1 MLELQEQV
9 IHLRDQ
15 LIAANMDADKASVAA
30 LSKVVK
36 DKDKQ
41 IEDLTE
47 QIRQFVDEMEKNTA
61 IIEDLQAELK
71 KCNGLWFSF
80 YQNLNVFLIQFLA
93 NCNFPGFRLNIKFQ
107 WFFN

>member
-1 MLELQEQV
+1 MMELQEQV

-15 LIAANMDADKASVAA
+15 LISANMDADKASVAA

-47 QIRQFVDEMEKNTA
+47 QIRLFVDEMEKNTA

-71 KCNGLWFSF
+71 KC
-80 YQNLNVFLIQFLA
+80 
-93 NCNFPGFRLNIKFQ
+93 K
-107 WFFN
+107 